1 MEKNITGYTKN
12 EDLANTI
19 THGLGLIA
27 GIAAVTYLIY
37 KAIALKSILH
47 FFSYSIYGLSLIGIY
62 FASTVYHYTQCDI
75 KKLKWQKVDLVC
87 IYLYIAGCYTP
98 FMLLNLKGEFG
109 LMILSVVWLIA
120 IFGTI
125 YKLKVKNPNSF
136 ISLISYLVMGWLII
150 TAWGPFSHAISSSSL
165 WAIKIGGG
173 FYCFGVIFYLLD
185 RLKYNHAI
193 WHLFVIGGSAA
204 HFYALIVA

>member
-1 MEKNITGYTKN
+1 MERNITGYTKK
-12 EDLANTI
+12 EDLANTL
-19 THGLGLIA
+19 THGFGLIV

-37 KAIALKSILH
+37 KAFILKSYLH
-47 FFSYSIYGLSLIGIY
+47 FFSYSIYGLSLLGIY
-62 FASTVYHYTQCDI
+62 FASTIYHYTQCDI

-136 ISLISYLVMGWLII
+136 VSLISYLIMGWMIV
-150 TAWGPFSHAISSSSL
+150 TAWTPFTNAISANAL
-165 WAIKIGGG
+165 LAIKICG
-173 FYCFGVIFYLLD
+173 FCYCLGVLFYLYEK
-185 RLKYNHAI
+185 LKYNHAI
-193 WHLFVIGGSAA
+193 WHLFVLGGSAA
-204 HFYALIVA
+204 HFYALLVA